1 MHPLRDYQ
9 TQAINNLRKVFAKG
23 FKKALLVAPT
33 GSGKT
38 VIASSLIQQAIE
50 KGSKVLFVA
59 HRRELI
65 MQCSRKL
72 YDFGINHGVI
82 MAGKS
87 PSPNYAVQVV
97 SIQTFN
103 ARKNNNDFEWPDA
116 DIIILDEA
124 HRSTSKTFTSLIN
137 DYKTSLI
144 IGLTATPIRSD
155 HQGLG
160 NVYDTLVVASD
171 IKKLTEQNYLVP
183 IRYIAPHVPDV
194 KSLKIVAG
202 DYEKK
207 GLEKKMNTP
216 QLIGNIVEHW
226 KKYAYDRPTV
236 VFATSINHSKQLA
249 KAFNNNY
256 VQAGHIDGEMDETDR
271 EQQLEMYKQGKI
283 KVLSNCQI
291 LQEGW
296 DSPHTSCVILA
307 RPTRSKIMYLQMIG
321 RILRPY
327 KNKMDSMIIDH
338 AGAIYT
344 HGWPD
349 EPINWTLETTEALL
363 RKEYAL
369 SLQEKEPF
377 TCLKCDYVYKP
388 TKNNP
393 ECPNCAFMPTK
404 KTKEILTK
412 QGRLKELKKDKTID
426 KQRFLAE
433 VRYYALQ
440 RGFKPGWTSWVFKE
454 KFGHFPKTYNIKP
467 IITSEEVLGY
477 IKHYYIKT
485 KIRRENQSKI
495 LGGYN
500 GTTSTGV

>member
-1 MHPLRDYQ
+1 MNHLRHYQ
-9 TQAINNLRKVFAKG
+9 TEAISNLRKAFAKG
-23 FKKALLVAPT
+23 FRKALLVAPT

-38 VIASSLIQQAIE
+38 VIASALIKQAIK

-59 HRRELI
+59 HRRGLI

-87 PSPNYAVQVV
+87 PSPNHEVQVV

-103 ARKNNNDFEWPDA
+103 ARKDNNDFDWPDA

-137 DYKTSLI
+137 DYKESII
-144 IGLTATPIRSD
+144 IGLTATPMRSD

-160 NVYDTLVVASD
+160 SVYDTLVVASD
-171 IKKLTEQNYLVP
+171 IKKLTEQKYLVP

-194 KSLKIVAG
+194 ESLKIVAG

-207 GLEKKMNTP
+207 GLEKKMNVP
-216 QLIGNIVEHW
+216 KLIGNIVEHW
-226 KKYAYDRPTV
+226 KVYASERPTV
-236 VFATSINHSKQLA
+236 VFGTSINHSKQIA
-249 KAFNNNY
+249 KAFNAQG
-256 VQAGHIDGEMDETDR
+256 VAAGHIDGEMDETDR
-271 EQQLEMYKQGKI
+271 EEQLELYKKGKI
-283 KVLSNCQI
+283 RVLSNCQI

-307 RPTRSKIMYLQMIG
+307 RPTRSKVMFLQMIG

-327 KNKMDSMIIDH
+327 INKQDSMVIDH

-349 EPINWTLETTEALL
+349 EQIDWTLETTEVSL
-363 RKEYAL
+363 RKAQAQ
-369 SLQEKEPF
+369 SPAEKEPF
-377 TCLKCDYVYKP
+377 TCVECNYVYRP
-388 TKNNP
+388 TKDNP

-412 QGRLKELKKDKTID
+412 QGRLKEIKKETTID
-426 KQRFLAE
+426 KKRFLAE
-433 VRYYALQ
+433 VRYYGLQ
-440 RGFKPGWTSWVFKE
+440 KGFKPGWSSWVYKE
-454 KFGHFPKTYNIKP
+454 KFGHFPKRLDVKP

-485 KIRRENQSKI
+485 KIRRDNQVKI
-495 LGGYN
+495 LGGN
-500 GTTSTGV
+500 IGTTSTRV

>member
-1 MHPLRDYQ
+1 MHHLRDYQ
-9 TQAINNLRKVFAKG
+9 IQAIDNLREVFSQG

-87 PSPNYAVQVV
+87 PNPYYDVQVL

-103 ARKNNNDFEWPDA
+103 ARKDNNDFDWPDA

-124 HRSTSKTFTSLIN
+124 HRSTSKSFTNLIN
-137 DYKTSLI
+137 DYKDAII
-144 IGLTATPIRSD
+144 IGLTATPIRND
-155 HQGLG
+155 RQGLG
-160 NVYDTLVVASD
+160 NVYEKLIIASD

-194 KSLKIVAG
+194 KGLKIVAG

-207 GLEKKMNTP
+207 GLEKRMNTP
-216 QLIGNIVEHW
+216 YLIGNIVEHW
-226 KKYAYDRPTV
+226 KQYAVSRSTV

-249 KAFNNNY
+249 KAFNAQN
-256 VQAGHIDGEMDETDR
+256 VTAGHIDGEMDETER
-271 EQQLEMYKQGKI
+271 EEQLELYKQGKI

-327 KNKMDSMIIDH
+327 KNKENSMVIDH
-338 AGAIYT
+338 AGAIYA

-349 EPINWTLETTEALL
+349 EPINWTLNTTEVLL
-363 RKEYAL
+363 RKEHDKKPP
-369 SLQEKEPF
+369 EKEPF
-377 TCLKCDYVYKP
+377 TCLKCNYVYKP
-388 TKNNP
+388 SKEYP

-404 KTKEILTK
+404 KTKEILVK
-412 QGRLKELKKDKTID
+412 QGRLKELKKNKVADK
-426 KQRFLAE
+426 KKFFAE
-433 VRYYALQ
+433 LKYYALLK
-440 RGFKPGWTSWVFKE
+440 GFQVGWASWIFKD
-454 KFGHFPKTYNIKP
+454 KFGHFPKDKSLKP
-467 IITSEEVLGY
+467 TKPSDEVLGY
-477 IKHYYIKT
+477 IQHYNIKR
-485 KIRRENQSKI
+485 KLRQEKQNKL
-495 LGGYN
+495 LGGTN
-500 GTTSTGV
+500 GTISTRV

>member
-1 MHPLRDYQ
+1 MHLLRDYQ
-9 TQAINNLRKVFAKG
+9 TQAISNLRKVFAKG
-23 FKKALLVAPT
+23 FRKALLVAPT

-38 VIASSLIQQAIE
+38 VIASSLIRQAVE

-65 MQCSRKL
+65 MQASRKL
-72 YDFGINHGVI
+72 FEFGINHGVI

-87 PSPNYAVQVV
+87 PSPNYPVQVV

-103 ARKNNNDFEWPDA
+103 ARKDNNDFDWPDA

-124 HRSTSKTFTSLIN
+124 HRSTSKTFTALIK
-137 DYKTSLI
+137 DYKEAII
-144 IGLTATPIRSD
+144 IGLTATPIRND

-160 NVYDTLVVASD
+160 NVYETLVIASD

-226 KKYAYDRPTV
+226 KEYAYDRPTV

-249 KAFNNNY
+249 KAFASSNVN
-256 VQAGHIDGEMDETDR
+256 AGHIDGEMDEFDR
-271 EQQLEMYKQGKI
+271 EEQLEMYKQGEI
-283 KVLSNCQI
+283 QVLSNCQI

-327 KNKMDSMIIDH
+327 KNKKDSMVIDH

-349 EPINWTLETTEALL
+349 EPILWTLETTEVSL
-363 RKEYAL
+363 RKEKAKEPL
-369 SLQEKEPF
+369 EKEPF
-377 TCLKCDYVYKP
+377 TCLECNYVYKP
-388 TKNNP
+388 SKEYP
-393 ECPNCAFMPTK
+393 ECPNCAFMP
-404 KTKEILTK
+404 KTKEVLTK
-412 QGRLKELKKDKTID
+412 QGRLKELKKEKVVDK
-426 KQRFLAE
+426 KKWFAE
-433 VRYYALQ
+433 LKYYALLK
-440 RGFKPGWTSWVFKE
+440 GFQVGWASWIFKD
-454 KFGHFPKTYNIKP
+454 KFGHFPKDKSLKP
-467 IITSEEVLGY
+467 AKPSDEVLGY
-477 IKHYYIKT
+477 IQHYNIKR
-485 KIRRENQSKI
+485 KLRQEKQNKL
-495 LGGYN
+495 LGGTN
-500 GTTSTGV
+500 GTIGTRV